1 MSKENI
7 KNFITYL
14 DELELQTFKNIK
26 NLSSSDQNILKKLIT
41 IDKNLEDLKNFK
53 SIIKK
58 ISKEIGYSEKLLIN
72 KYNYFKKLNL
82 I

>member
-7 KNFITYL
+7 KNLINYL
-14 DELELQTFKNIK
+14 DEIELKTFKKIK
-26 NLSSSDQNILKKLIT
+26 NLSSSDQKILKKLILV
-41 IDKNLEDLKNFK
+41 KENLENLENLNL
-53 SIIKK
+53 IIKK
-58 ISKEIGYSEKLLIN
+58 KSNEIGYSEKLLIN

>member
-14 DELELQTFKNIK
+14 DELELKTFKNIK
-26 NLSSSDQNILKKLIT
+26 NLSSSDQKILKKFIQ
-41 IDKNLEDLKNFK
+41 IHKNLENLKNFK
-53 SIIKK
+53 SLVKK
-58 ISKEIGYSEKLLIN
+58 ISNEIGYSEKLLIN
-72 KYNYFKKLNL
+72 KYNYFKKLKL

>member
-14 DELELQTFKNIK
+14 DDLELKTFKNIK
-26 NLSSSDQNILKKLIT
+26 NLSSSDQKILKKFI
-41 IDKNLEDLKNFK
+41 IIHKNLENLKNFK

>member
-14 DELELQTFKNIK
+14 DELELKTFKNIK
-26 NLSSSDQNILKKLIT
+26 NLSSSDQKILKKLIT

>member
-14 DELELQTFKNIK
+14 DELELKTFKNIK
-26 NLSSSDQNILKKLIT
+26 NLSSSDQKILKKFIQ
-41 IDKNLEDLKNFK
+41 IHKNLENLKNFK
-53 SIIKK
+53 SLVKK
-58 ISKEIGYSEKLLIN
+58 ISNEIGYSEKLLIN